1 MCDCRINAS
10 KWDLSVLHEGA
21 AALQLSENFC
31 SEGHRQS
38 LDTVQFFENFYSLWG
53 FCFWFYFLVA
63 VVCLFW
69 VFFLP
74 SSSFLSLSV
83 TVSFFVSFLFWQ
95 SSATDH
101 IFIRSEPFCSEMA
114 YLYWSQQTDCT
125 AVLRTKLQFST
136 HKGWFRRRRRKWK
149 HSCSRSLE
157 EDCFLLW
164 YAFIILKRSL
174 EDWIE
179 ALQIKWGCHK

>member
-69 VFFLP
+69 GFFCHLP
-74 SSSFLSLSV
+74 PFSLCLSLSLFLFLFFFGKVQPQITFLLDLSLSV
-83 TVSFFVSFLFWQ
+83 LKWPIYTEVNRQTAQQCSGPSY
-95 SSATDH
+95 SSAPTRVDFAGGGENGS
-101 IFIRSEPFCSEMA
+101 IVALAVWKRTASFCGMPS
-114 YLYWSQQTDCT
+114 S
-125 AVLRTKLQFST
+125 F
-136 HKGWFRRRRRKWK
+136 
-149 HSCSRSLE
+149 
-157 EDCFLLW
+157 
-164 YAFIILKRSL
+164 
-174 EDWIE
+174 
-179 ALQIKWGCHK
+179 